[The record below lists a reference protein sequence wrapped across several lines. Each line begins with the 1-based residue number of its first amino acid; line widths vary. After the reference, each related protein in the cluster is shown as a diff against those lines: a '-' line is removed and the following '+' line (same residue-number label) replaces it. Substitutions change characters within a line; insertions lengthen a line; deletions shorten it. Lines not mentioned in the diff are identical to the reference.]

1 MFGRD
6 IKIDYGTWVLFDSDK
21 RKSLLGIKGLT
32 AL

>member
-21 RKSLLGIKGLT
+21 RKSLIGLT
-32 AL
+32 AI